1 LIKISSNILKSL
13 NYNNLLNID
22 IRDIKLLPFDS
33 S

>member
-1 LIKISSNILKSL
+1 LIKIFSNLLKSL

-22 IRDIKLLPFDS
+22 IRDMKLLPFDS